1 MHRVI
6 HLAIVSIICVV
17 VLFSAGVPC
26 AVAEQP
32 APEMQRLSSLII
44 GDYTVV
50 ETHHARPGR
59 AEWTA
64 IGTASYRPGPD
75 AMSIVEDYRSNG
87 PQGAF
92 AAVAIV
98 WWDAGASAF
107 RHFEC
112 ESGDPCALID
122 DRGAWDG
129 QAIVFTRQF
138 ERQGRKIVYEERY
151 DFADAKGIAI
161 TADFS
166 IDGGPKTRS
175 MTIAYV
181 RTAGPN
187 SSPATPPVATPS
199 SRR

>member
-1 MHRVI
+1 MHRLI
-6 HLAIVSIICVV
+6 HLANVPVISVV
-17 VLFSAGVPC
+17 VLLSAGVPS
-26 AVAEQP
+26 ARAEQP
-32 APEMQRLSSLII
+32 APEMQRLSSLIL

-64 IGTASYRPGPD
+64 TGTASYRPGPD

-92 AAVAIV
+92 AAVAV
-98 WWDAGASAF
+98 LWWDTGASAF

-129 QAIVFTRQF
+129 QAVVFTRHF

-151 DFADAKGIAI
+151 DFADAKGIVI

-175 MTIAYV
+175 MTITYV
-181 RTAGPN
+181 RSPGQNP
-187 SSPATPPVATPS
+187 SPAAPPVATPS